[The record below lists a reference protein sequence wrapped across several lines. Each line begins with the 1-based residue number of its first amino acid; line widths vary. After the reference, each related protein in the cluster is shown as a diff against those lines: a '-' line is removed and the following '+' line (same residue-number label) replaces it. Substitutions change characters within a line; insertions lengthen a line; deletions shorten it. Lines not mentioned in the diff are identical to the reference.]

1 MTPSFCGSVLRTLST
16 LSSTTYVKRG
26 QDISNTVSQYLES
39 THKCTNKVKNV
50 RVKQIDRERERC
62 KVVRENS
69 FKYDG
74 LLWVL
79 LSGKNENKMNPV

>member
-39 THKCTNKVKNV
+39 THKCTNTMINV
-50 RVKQIDRERERC
+50 RVKQTD
-62 KVVRENS
+62 
-69 FKYDG
+69 
-74 LLWVL
+74 
-79 LSGKNENKMNPV
+79 

>member
-39 THKCTNKVKNV
+39 IHKCTNKMKNGESSKLTENEKDAKWSGRTHLYMRGYYGYYCPV
-50 RVKQIDRERERC
+50 RMKIR
-62 KVVRENS
+62 
-69 FKYDG
+69 
-74 LLWVL
+74 
-79 LSGKNENKMNPV
+79 

>member
-39 THKCTNKVKNV
+39 TNKCTNTMINV
-50 RVKQIDRERERC
+50 QVNQTD
-62 KVVRENS
+62 
-69 FKYDG
+69 
-74 LLWVL
+74 
-79 LSGKNENKMNPV
+79 